1 MDINQRPKRSTPDPH
16 FERLH
21 GHPLS
26 YARSIQSFLE
36 IYNPQPTPT
45 IMDFPTDSNGLSHPT
60 VPSAVDFI
68 KGKASAAEMPPPP
81 TPGFL
86 SGFQTPC
93 ESTCSVLNCD
103 SGCNPS
109 VLGSGTCSLSQ
120 CNNLDQCTSEE
131 CCRES
136 ACLEHSSLPTTRRE
150 SIDFSAEDPYAS
162 SASLHQ
168 FANGSAMF
176 PAYDTLPGL
185 DSIDDEPAQC
195 HWLLP
200 DQECDTVA
208 PTNDALSQH
217 VFQDHIQPETSLT
230 CGWFDCNEQVDAQQL
245 TDHLWNNH
253 HPEQHVPDSY
263 ICLWDGCM
271 EMFSDAEQLEMHMEV
286 AHTKVESIDCRWGGC
301 GAIATDSAELQSHVN
316 KEHLHLYIQPTHFTP
331 NEEVRVSDSRDSRRP
346 RHPLYWSPENDD
358 LLMRVRSQN
367 LTFPQIASQYFPEKS
382 AQACQ
387 FRYARLYKQ
396 LEKSDPQASA
406 QPVALPSSSPLQPA
420 SYATSSHTSPYE
432 SQVPLVDAPL
442 MHSSPAL
449 LSNYS
454 SQQAQDH
461 PQTHKCMWILD
472 DAIETVCG
480 AHFGHPND
488 LQAHIESSHY
498 PLSDLKKR
506 RPASFWVCKWM
517 GCERNGETRGTRDKL
532 KRHILTHTGGK
543 SASLK

>member
-1 MDINQRPKRSTPDPH
+1 MDTNQRPERSTPDPH

-21 GHPLS
+21 GLPLS
-26 YARSIQSFLE
+26 YARSVQSFLQ
-36 IYNPQPTPT
+36 IYNPQPAPT
-45 IMDFPTDSNGLSHPT
+45 IMDFPVESHGLSHPT
-60 VPSAVDFI
+60 VPNAVDFT
-68 KGKASAAEMPPPP
+68 KGKASATEMPPPP

-93 ESTCSVLNCD
+93 ESTCSVLNCE

-120 CNNLDQCTSEE
+120 CNNLDQCTSQE
-131 CCRES
+131 CCREP

-150 SIDFSAEDPYAS
+150 SVDFSAEDQYAS
-162 SASLHQ
+162 SSSLHH
-168 FANGSAMF
+168 FASSSAML
-176 PAYDTLPGL
+176 PSYDDPTGFN
-185 DSIDDEPAQC
+185 SIDDPRAQC

-200 DQECDTVA
+200 DQECDIIA

-217 VFQDHIQPETSLT
+217 IFQDHIQPETSLT
-230 CGWFDCNEQVDAQQL
+230 CGWFDCNEQIDAQRL
-245 TDHLWNNH
+245 TDHLWDNH

-286 AHTKVESIDCRWGGC
+286 AHTKEERIDCRWGGC
-301 GAIATDSAELQSHVN
+301 GAIATDSIELQSHVN
-316 KEHLHLYIQPTHFTP
+316 KEHLHLYIQPTHFSS
-331 NEEVRVSDSRDSRRP
+331 NEEVRFPENRKSRRP

-358 LLMRVRSQN
+358 LLMRVRAQS
-367 LTFPQIASQYFPEKS
+367 LTFQQIASQYFPNRS

-387 FRYARLYKQ
+387 FRYARLYNQ
-396 LEKSDPQASA
+396 QEKSDPQPIA
-406 QPVALPSSSPLQPA
+406 QPVALLSSTPLQPA
-420 SYATSSHTSPYE
+420 SYATSSYTGPYE
-432 SQVPLVDAPL
+432 PQPPLVDPPL
-442 MHSSPAL
+442 MQSSPAL

-454 SQQAQDH
+454 SQQARDY
-461 PQTHKCMWILD
+461 PQTHQCMWITD
-472 DAIETVCG
+472 NATETICG
-480 AHFGHPND
+480 AQFGHPNE

-498 PLSDLKKR
+498 PFSDLKKR
-506 RPASFWVCKWM
+506 RPACFWVCKWM
-517 GCERNGETRGTRDKL
+517 GCARNGETRGTRDKL